1 MRPKLAILGVKTY
14 PAFAGADR
22 VVEQIVP
29 GLAEHWDIDLYVVSG
44 AEPPGTLP
52 RGMRLVA
59 LPALRGKHLRAF
71 SFFLVST
78 LRYLFGRRVDCV
90 HVHNSDFG
98 FFVPFLKLRRA
109 PVVGTFHGNPYER
122 AKWGRFAKWYLRSS
136 ERIFVSFCDALTSVA
151 ATKSSARGILST
163 RPVRFIPNGVDEAG
177 VMDVEP
183 LLRDWGVE
191 RGRFLLFAC
200 GRLDRTKGL
209 HHLLDAYSQKD
220 TGCSLV
226 VVGDFRHDREYAE
239 SIERRSAERPGVVL
253 HKSLLAREALLGV
266 IAASRACVFPSEIEA
281 MSMVLL
287 EFLSRGRA
295 VVCSDIPENLAVVG
309 DDYPLSFRSADPSA
323 LRAKILLATTSENV
337 VQAARAVWEARRD
350 AFRWPEIAGEYRR
363 IYADL
368 LGAPGK

>member
-1 MRPKLAILGVKTY
+1 MRPRLAILGVKTY

-29 GLAEHWDIDLYVVSG
+29 GIAARWDIELHVVSG
-44 AEPPGTLP
+44 AEPPGSPPT
-52 RGMRLVA
+52 GVRLVG

-71 SFFLVST
+71 SFFAVST
-78 LRYLFGRRVDCV
+78 LRYLVGRRVDCV

-122 AKWGRFAKWYLRSS
+122 AKWGRFAKWYLRNS
-136 ERIFVSFCDALTSVA
+136 ERVFVSFCDALTSVA
-151 ATKSSARGILST
+151 ATKSSARGIASH
-163 RPVRFIPNGVDEAG
+163 RPVRFIPNGIDEAG
-177 VMDVEP
+177 IADPEA
-183 LLRDWGVE
+183 LLRVWGVE
-191 RGRFLLFAC
+191 RDRFLFFAC

-209 HHLLDAYSQKD
+209 HHLLDAYALEE
-220 TGCSLV
+220 TGCPLV
-226 VVGDFRHDREYAE
+226 VVGDFRHDREYTE
-239 SIERRSAERPGVVL
+239 SIERRSAGLPGVVL
-253 HKSLLAREALLGV
+253 HKSLLPREELLGV

-309 DDYPLSFRSADPSA
+309 NDYPLSFRSGDPA
-323 LRAKILLATTSENV
+323 GLRSKILDAVTSEDV
-337 VQAARAVWEARRD
+337 ARAARAAWQGRRE
-350 AFRWPEIAGEYRR
+350 AFRWPAIAEEYRR
-363 IYADL
+363 VYDDVR
-368 LGAPGK
+368 GARGR